1 MFVRNIYIA
10 VVYVLA
16 LNFFV
21 KSVLFVP
28 CLPRGFVLG
37 TRFKFYVLK
46 IFFFFFWGGGGAKDC
61 FYKFLISLFFEG
73 KCNQKGKQWRSEWYK
88 WPVHKVTILFDINFC
103 IFHYCGM
110 ANYTEVISHCTDKRP
125 CIGTYADLWNAFILR
140 GEQLYDSISLL
151 SSKGAFVFVCVCA

>member
-1 MFVRNIYIA
+1 MTKADSKKNLFYSMFVRNIYIA

-46 IFFFFFWGGGGAKDC
+46 IFFFFFLGGGGPKAV
-61 FYKFLISLFFEG
+61 S
-73 KCNQKGKQWRSEWYK
+73 
-88 WPVHKVTILFDINFC
+88 INF
-103 IFHYCGM
+103 FSVY
-110 ANYTEVISHCTDKRP
+110 S
-125 CIGTYADLWNAFILR
+125 LR
-140 GEQLYDSISLL
+140 GSATRKESSDGQSGTNGLSTKLPFSLILTSAFFIIVEWPTTQKLSAIALINGHVLGLMQTYEMLL
-151 SSKGAFVFVCVCA
+151 S